1 MVKQQIGYTALFI
14 MSALTGCSD
23 GAGGGNPVPPNST
36 VQLNQSGIT
45 WDIGETASP
54 CRVRSNPYNDHTIA
68 ISVLDPNGSPLGN
81 VDFRVVV
88 DLSGNTYFF
97 EPAPPEP
104 PGLPVLQLY
113 EDRNGNGVVDDP
125 EELVSSNTSSAF
137 KTTTDQYTGT
147 KMVLL
152 RVNLSCT
159 YRGNLHVF
167 AGAAYG
173 SVNVEVK
180 TITPP

>member
-1 MVKQQIGYTALFI
+1 MVKQQVGYTALFI

-36 VQLNQSGIT
+36 IQLNQSGIT

-54 CRVRSNPYNDHTIA
+54 CRVNPSPYNDHTIA

-81 VDFRVVV
+81 VDLRVVA
-88 DLSGNTYFF
+88 DLSGNTF
-97 EPAPPEP
+97 EPTPPTP
-104 PGLPVLQLY
+104 PALPALPALQLY

-125 EELVSSNTSSAF
+125 AELVSSNTSSAF
-137 KTTTDQYTGT
+137 KTKTDQYTGT
-147 KMVLL
+147 KIVLL

-180 TITPP
+180 TVTP